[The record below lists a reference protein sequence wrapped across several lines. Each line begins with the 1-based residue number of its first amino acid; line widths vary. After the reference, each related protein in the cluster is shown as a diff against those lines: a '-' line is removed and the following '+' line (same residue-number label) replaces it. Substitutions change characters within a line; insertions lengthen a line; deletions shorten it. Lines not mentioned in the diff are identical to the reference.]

1 MGDDKL
7 VRLRVRTPDVAVEL
21 VALEVD
27 VACERLVR
35 TAETETESPR
45 LVVQQ
50 TGDAGLRLAARFV
63 GNELET

>member
-1 MGDDKL
+1 MQ
-7 VRLRVRTPDVAVEL
+7 L

-27 VACERLVR
+27 VARECLVR
-35 TAETETESPR
+35 TAETETEPPR

-63 GNELET
+63 GDELET

>member
-1 MGDDKL
+1 MQ
-7 VRLRVRTPDVAVEL
+7 L